1 MDGPSLL
8 RQFEKGENSNAWI
21 VTFAD
26 IMALILVFFILLYT
40 LANYE
45 DKAYQKKIDKVIVL
59 DDYGNRISILDYAAR
74 QGRDP
79 EPLKVVEDILGL
91 NPSPDVIESMRPK
104 FFAEMEKMINSKD
117 LSDSLELKSVG
128 NQINLQI
135 DGRFL
140 FTSGQST
147 LKDRA
152 KVIFKNMAQLFR
164 ENPDYRITIR
174 GHTDDLDIHTVQ
186 FPSNWELS
194 AVRATTVLRYF
205 IQQGI
210 DLERMSA
217 TGYAD
222 FFPLVPNDTVENRAR
237 NRRVEFVLEKE
248 TESLSGVSGYN

>member
-1 MDGPSLL
+1 
-8 RQFEKGENSNAWI
+8 
-21 VTFAD
+21 
-26 IMALILVFFILLYT
+26 
-40 LANYE
+40 
-45 DKAYQKKIDKVIVL
+45 
-59 DDYGNRISILDYAAR
+59 
-74 QGRDP
+74 
-79 EPLKVVEDILGL
+79 
-91 NPSPDVIESMRPK
+91 MRPK

-140 FTSGQST
+140 FPSGQST
-147 LKDRA
+147 LKDSA
-152 KVIFKNMAQLFR
+152 KVIFKNLAQLFR

-174 GHTDDLDIHTVQ
+174 GHTDDLDIDTVQ

-210 DLERMSA
+210 DLERISA

-248 TESLSGVSGYN
+248 TESWSGFSGYN

>member
-1 MDGPSLL
+1 
-8 RQFEKGENSNAWI
+8 
-21 VTFAD
+21 
-26 IMALILVFFILLYT
+26 
-40 LANYE
+40 
-45 DKAYQKKIDKVIVL
+45 
-59 DDYGNRISILDYAAR
+59 
-74 QGRDP
+74 
-79 EPLKVVEDILGL
+79 
-91 NPSPDVIESMRPK
+91 
-104 FFAEMEKMINSKD
+104 
-117 LSDSLELKSVG
+117 
-128 NQINLQI
+128 
-135 DGRFL
+135 
-140 FTSGQST
+140 
-147 LKDRA
+147 
-152 KVIFKNMAQLFR
+152 MAQLFR

-174 GHTDDLDIHTVQ
+174 GHTDDLDIDTVQ